1 MNVFDG
7 YPVDPA
13 TLLSDFETR
22 YPHIKEWRGTP
33 AYDFA
38 AECWLTDNGYI
49 DNTEAWEHE
58 AGRR

>member
-38 AECWLTDNGYI
+38 AGCWLDDNGYG
-49 DNTEAWEHE
+49 DTEPWEHE